1 MLHVHR
7 SDRADALVAALAEL
21 LAEPPPDPF
30 APELVAVPTR
40 GIERWLTQQ
49 LSAHLG
55 ATPGR
60 GDGVCANVD
69 FPSPHALIRDAV
81 ASAAGVDPDADPWR
95 PERAVW
101 PLLEVVDAAID
112 EPWLAELARH
122 IGRDEDPRDPA
133 AQTRAA
139 RRLGAVRHLAS
150 LFDRYA
156 LYRPEMVR
164 GWLAGRADDH
174 WQAELLRR
182 LRARIGEPGPAER
195 TQDACAALTDDPA
208 LLDLPPRLAVFGLTR
223 LPAAH
228 VDVLHALAAGRDV
241 HLLLL
246 HPSPAL
252 WETVAERLDGPPPR
266 RRADDPTI
274 ALTENRLL
282 ASWGRDARELQ
293 LVLARGPDGTRDH
306 RHGRDRPASTLL
318 ARLQADVRHNRPA
331 PAARKRPVLDPSD
344 TSLQVHAC
352 HGRARQVE
360 VLRDAVLHLL
370 EEDPTLEPRDIVV
383 MCPDIEAFAPLIHAT
398 FGPGAATGGDED
410 DPGPDLR
417 VRLADRSVRQ
427 TNPVIGVVA
436 QLLDLA
442 SARVTASQVLDLADR
457 DPVRRRFRFDD
468 DDVLR
473 LESWVADSGIRWG
486 LDADHRAPYRLDGLD
501 HGTFRRGVDR
511 LLLGVAM
518 PEDPRHLF
526 AGVLALDDV
535 DSGSIDLA
543 GRFAEL
549 VARLRRA
556 IDALSRPQPVADW
569 AEAIAHAAD
578 ALTATGERDTWQRA
592 QLQRML
598 DELVDEAGDADAP
611 LQLGE
616 VRALLADRLAGRPT
630 RANFRT
636 GHLTVCTLMPMR
648 SVPHRVVCLLGLDD
662 GVFPRHAP
670 RDGDDLTLD
679 NPHVGERD
687 PRSEDRQL
695 LLDALMA
702 AEERLLITYTGNDER
717 TNAPRPPAVPVGELL
732 DVVDRT
738 VRAEDGRPAR
748 EHVQVR
754 HPLQPFDPA
763 NFDGERPWSFDRV
776 ALAGAVALAGPRHAP
791 APFLTAPLPPLE
803 EELVDLED
811 LVRFVQHPV
820 RAFLRRRLG
829 VSLGD
834 FSTEIDDA
842 LPVQLDAL
850 ERWDV
855 GQRML
860 DARLAGTDARAA
872 YRAEIA
878 RGLLPPG
885 RLAQVPVQELV
896 NQVQGIFEAADAVLD
911 GADPRSADVRAVVGA
926 TTISGTVP
934 GVCGATLRTA
944 IFSRVGPKHRLAA
957 WVRLLALTA
966 SDPDTPWTAVT
977 VGRARRG
984 DGVTIATIPPLAD
997 DPALRRR
1004 DAEREL
1010 ERLLDLYRRG
1020 LREPLPIAC
1029 KASAAYAEAA
1039 RAGGDPRRAADGEW
1053 TSSFD
1058 FEREDAEP
1066 EHQLV
1071 HGGKAPLDALLEIP
1085 PADGEAGPGW
1095 DVSEPS
1101 RFGRLARRL
1110 WDPLRDREE
1119 LEDR

>member
-1 MLHVHR
+1 M
-7 SDRADALVAALAEL
+7 LVAALAEL

-49 LSAHLG
+49 LSARLG

-60 GDGVCANVD
+60 GDGVCANVA
-69 FPSPHALIRDAV
+69 FPSPHDLVRDAV
-81 ASAAGVDPDADPWR
+81 AAAAGVDPETDPWR
-95 PERAVW
+95 PERAAW
-101 PLLEVVDAAID
+101 PLLDVVDEAIA

-122 IGRDEDPRDPA
+122 IGRDQDPSDPA
-133 AQTRAA
+133 AETRAA
-139 RRLGAVRHLAS
+139 RRLGAVRHLAG

-156 LYRPEMVR
+156 VHRPEMVR
-164 GWLAGRADDH
+164 GWLAGADGH

-182 LRARIGEPGPAER
+182 LRARIGRPGPAER
-195 TQDACAALTDDPA
+195 TRDACAALAADPA

-241 HLLLL
+241 HLFLL

-252 WETVAERLDGPPPR
+252 WDAVAAHLDERGDPPPR
-266 RRADDPTI
+266 RRAEDPTA
-274 ALTENRLL
+274 ALTANRLL

-293 LVLARGPDGTRDH
+293 LVLARRPDAVRHH
-306 RHGRDRPASTLL
+306 RHGGERPAGTLL
-318 ARLQADVRHNRPA
+318 ARLQEDVRRNRPA
-331 PAARKRPVLDPSD
+331 PPARRRPLLDPGDRSV
-344 TSLQVHAC
+344 QVHAC

-370 EEDPTLEPRDIVV
+370 DEDPTLEPRDIVV
-383 MCPDIEAFAPLIHAT
+383 MCPDVEAFAPLIHAT
-398 FGPGAATGGDED
+398 FGPGAATGD
-410 DPGPDLR
+410 DDAGPGPDLR

-436 QLLDLA
+436 QLLELA

-473 LESWVADSGIRWG
+473 LEAWVAESGIRWG
-486 LDADHRAPYRLDGLD
+486 LDADHRAPFRLDGLD
-501 HGTFRRGVDR
+501 HGTFHRGVDR

-518 PEDPRHLF
+518 PEDPERLF

-535 DSGSIDLA
+535 DSGAIDLA

-556 IDALSRPQPVADW
+556 VDALSRPQPVADW
-569 AEAIAHAAD
+569 AAAIAHAAD
-578 ALTATGERDTWQRA
+578 ALTATGERDAWQRG
-592 QLQRML
+592 QLQRVL
-598 DELVDEAGDADAP
+598 DELVDEAGDADTP

-616 VRALLADRLAGRPT
+616 IRALLADRLAGRPT

-670 RDGDDLTLD
+670 RDGDDLMLD
-679 NPHVGERD
+679 DPHVGERD
-687 PRSEDRQL
+687 PRAEDRQL

-702 AEERLLITYTGNDER
+702 AQERLIITFTGNDER

-738 VRAEDGRPAR
+738 VRTEDGRRPS
-748 EHVQVR
+748 EHVLVR

-763 NFDGERPWSFDRV
+763 NFDGRRPWSFDRV
-776 ALAGAVALAGPRHAP
+776 ALAGAVALAGPRRRP
-791 APFLTAPLPPLE
+791 EPFLAAPLPPLE
-803 EELVDLED
+803 EEIVELED

-829 VSLGD
+829 ISLQD
-834 FSTEIDDA
+834 FSTDVEDA
-842 LPVQLDAL
+842 LPVQLDHL

-885 RLAQVPVQELV
+885 RLAQAPVQELV
-896 NQVQGIFEAADAVLD
+896 NQVQGIVEAAEAVLGG
-911 GADPRSADVRAVVGA
+911 GAPRSADVRAAVGA
-926 TTISGTVP
+926 ATISGTVP

-944 IFSRVGPKHRLAA
+944 IFSRLGPKHRLAA

-966 SDPDTPWTAVT
+966 TDPGTPWTAVT
-977 VGRARRG
+977 IGRARRG
-984 DGVTIATIPPLAD
+984 DGVAIATIPPLAD
-997 DPALRRR
+997 DSELRRR
-1004 DAEREL
+1004 DALREL
-1010 ERLLDLYRRG
+1010 EALLDLYRRG

-1029 KASAAYAEAA
+1029 KATAAYAEAL
-1039 RAGGDPRRAADGEW
+1039 RDGRDPRRAAGQEW
-1053 TSSFD
+1053 TSSYEFS
-1058 FEREDAEP
+1058 REDAEP

-1071 HGGKAPLDALLEIP
+1071 HGGTAALDDLLAAP
-1085 PADGEAGPGW
+1085 PAPGEAGPGW

-1110 WDPLRDREE
+1110 WDPLLDRERRE
-1119 LEDR
+1119 ER